1 MLSPKDFQE
10 LYMSV
15 YEGIDR
21 EERELRRELVADKRA
36 SKMEPKVGAKYAG
49 SEAKSAERADKK
61 SKGKHIHGYA
71 IDEASFVYGGEKKEP
86 EDKRMTVTAADK
98 KANTPAYQ
106 KFKAGDK
113 RYKAAP
119 HLGEAKDDSYLETD
133 MNKRQKNNEKAIADM
148 KKTKAHADMVK
159 AARKHFDEEVEIEE
173 GKQTFPYKKV
183 AAKIKSKLSRS
194 VYAKTDNPPVP
205 NTTDAEK
212 KATTQMSKMARV
224 YNQTKRAD
232 QEKAKANRSSTFY
245 RDTHPASAPKMKKTQ
260 REELELQL
268 RAHLRERAL
277 DAAEKKEKESV
288 FKAIKPSKLAKSY
301 PEKSPEQLKSL
312 RYAISTAQAKKN
324 MDTSRS
330 DKRYGVE
337 R

>member
-1 MLSPKDFQE
+1 MAGLNNIREAYEQVYAQVDEALSADEKA
-10 LYMSV
+10 
-15 YEGIDR
+15 
-21 EERELRRELVADKRA
+21 LRRELAADKRA

-49 SEAKSAERADKK
+49 SEARSAARADKK
-61 SKGKHIHGYA
+61 SKGKHIHGTV
-71 IDEASFVYGGEKKEP
+71 DEAVYGGEKEEP
-86 EDKRMTVTAADK
+86 KDTRMTVTAADK
-98 KANTPAYQ
+98 KANTKAWQNYQ
-106 KFKAGDK
+106 AGHK
-113 RYKAAP
+113 GYKAAP

-159 AARKHFDEEVEIEE
+159 AARKHFDEQV
-173 GKQTFPYKKV
+173 
-183 AAKIKSKLSRS
+183 
-194 VYAKTDNPPVP
+194 
-205 NTTDAEK
+205 
-212 KATTQMSKMARV
+212 
-224 YNQTKRAD
+224 TK
-232 QEKAKANRSSTFY
+232 
-245 RDTHPASAPKMKKTQ
+245 
-260 REELELQL
+260 EELEMQL

-288 FKAIKPSKLAKSY
+288 FKAIKPSKLAKTY
-301 PEKSPEQLKSL
+301 PEKSPKEIKSL

>member
-1 MLSPKDFQE
+1 MLSPKEFQE
-10 LYMSV
+10 LYISM
-15 YEGIDR
+15 YEGMSDDAKEMRRLAAAERRAGKSDR
-21 EERELRRELVADKRA
+21 MDAKTA
-36 SKMEPKVGAKYAG
+36 AKYAG

-133 MNKRQKNNEKAIADM
+133 MKKRQKNNEKAIEDM

-159 AARKHFDEEVEIEE
+159 AARKHFDEETEIEE
-173 GKQTFPYKKV
+173 GMTMKDFKQQRSRQKQKEKRAAEKTSPLRRAGIHHPSASPERAARHRANVDPDFEGNDERNYPGGRLSPKKV
-183 AAKIKSKLSRS
+183 R
-194 VYAKTDNPPVP
+194 
-205 NTTDAEK
+205 
-212 KATTQMSKMARV
+212 KARAV
-224 YNQTKRAD
+224 GELTK
-232 QEKAKANRSSTFY
+232 
-245 RDTHPASAPKMKKTQ
+245 
-260 REELELQL
+260 EELELEL

-301 PEKSPEQLKSL
+301 PEKSPEQLRSL